1 MLDKIKEYKFKAV
14 RFFTMFAEQ
23 FAKSDKKTFKDNLTP
38 MFGSA
43 ETCGEFVGEPYSKYD
58 ERAPD
63 KWNDLIKAI
72 YNEGKV
78 NIHVL
83 KTKENATVLK
93 TELIHA
99 EQLRQK
105 KGGQIVEVEG
115 QVADKNYLMALC
127 ELVNENWVLI
137 YCGERVQS

>member
-1 MLDKIKEYKFKAV
+1 MKEYKSKAA

-23 FAKSDKKTFKDNLTP
+23 FAKSDKKTFAANLTP
-38 MFGSA
+38 MFA
-43 ETCGEFVGEPYSKYD
+43 NDETCGEFVGGPYSKFD

-63 KWNDLIKAI
+63 KWNELVKAV

-83 KTKENATVLK
+83 KTKESATVLK
-93 TELIHA
+93 TELIFT

-105 KGGQIVEVEG
+105 KGGQIVEIEG
-115 QVADKNYLMALC
+115 
-127 ELVNENWVLI
+127 
-137 YCGERVQS
+137 